1 MSKYY
6 TDDTFMWE
14 NKIVGCPEE
23 DYDRVPREER
33 WNDDPLVWRITQQ
46 GGRKAPSTTDL
57 TKPYKEHDNV
67 EKPSHY
73 NTGNIEC
80 IEAIEEALTD
90 KEIRGYFKGNC
101 FKYLWREQYKNG
113 LEDLK
118 KARWYLDR
126 LIKRLEKE

>member
-14 NKIVGCPEE
+14 NKMVGCPEE

-46 GGRKAPSTTDL
+46 AGRKAPSTADL

-101 FKYLWREQYKNG
+101 LKYLWREQYKNG